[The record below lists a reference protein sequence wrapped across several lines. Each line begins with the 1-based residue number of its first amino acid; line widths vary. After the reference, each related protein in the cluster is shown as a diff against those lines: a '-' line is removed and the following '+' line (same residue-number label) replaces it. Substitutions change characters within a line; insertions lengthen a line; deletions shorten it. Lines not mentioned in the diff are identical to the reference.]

1 MSTTTFKGD
10 IAELMAA
17 AELAKRGYIV
27 SRPLTNGAPYD
38 LLVDTDEGI
47 KRIQVKKANP
57 FENGSLRV
65 VLCSNKWHRGRTRIS
80 YHGRVD
86 YLIAV
91 DTDSGKYYIFGG
103 DDLKS
108 DELRIRLTPTMNNQK
123 AGIRHAC
130 DYEIDRMLPHR
141 VVVGAGFEP
150 ATPSV

>member
-1 MSTTTFKGD
+1 MSSTTFKGD
-10 IAELMAA
+10 IAELMTA

-38 LLVDTDEGI
+38 LLVDTDDGI

-57 FENGSLRV
+57 FQNGSLRI
-65 VLCSNKWHRGRTRIS
+65 VLCSNKWHRGRTRVS

-91 DTDSGKYYIFGG
+91 DTDRCKYYIFGG

-108 DELRIRLTPTMNNQK
+108 DELRIRLRPTMNNQK
-123 AGIRHAC
+123 TRVRLAS
-130 DYEIDRMLPHR
+130 DYEIDRMLPMKM
-141 VVVGAGFEP
+141 VGGTGLEP
-150 ATPSV
+150 VTPAM